1 MLVRLQQT
9 SAEASA
15 DTPFDNSQITV
26 LELDCMASIQSKVI
40 EKLILCIY
48 KNVPTME
55 PARRLN
61 CEKI

>member
-9 SAEASA
+9 PAEASA